1 VAIITTNVDAENQI
15 FFNHK
20 TVCGAL
26 NRHFCQTR
34 VLVAQLQQIY
44 QKTLA
49 KNLER
54 LYF

>member
-1 VAIITTNVDAENQI
+1 MKPHLPQTN
-15 FFNHK
+15 
-20 TVCGAL
+20 
-26 NRHFCQTR
+26 

>member
-1 VAIITTNVDAENQI
+1 MNTNNS
-15 FFNHK
+15 
-20 TVCGAL
+20 
-26 NRHFCQTR
+26 QTQQLPQTA